1 MDKEE
6 LKRMGN
12 NPDFIAGIHNYCDRW
27 CERCTHTSKCM
38 VFAMEQKSFDDAGT
52 IDVNNEKFWSEITSS
67 LQAAT
72 ELLEEM
78 AEDID
83 LDFSEKEST
92 STTIEEL
99 DKKAANHPLSKMSKK
114 YGGEVNEWFE
124 NATPELESRGIQLE
138 KKAEMGF
145 PEKELISE
153 AEHLNDLLEIV
164 RWYQH
169 QIHIKIMRALRGKM
183 DSFETDPIQN
193 DANGSA
199 KVAFIGI
206 SRSTAA
212 WAELY
217 NEFPIFE
224 DKILPI
230 LALLEKLRASLQE
243 HFPDL
248 HKFQRPGFDE

>member
-52 IDVNNEKFWSEITSS
+52 RDINNEKFWTEITSS

-83 LDFSEKEST
+83 LDFDNVRSHN
-92 STTIEEL
+92 IQEL
-99 DKKAANHPLSKMSKK
+99 DKKAANHPLSKISKR
-114 YGGEVNEWFE
+114 YGEEVNEWFE
-124 NATPELESRGIQLE
+124 KATPELESRGIQLE

-145 PEKELISE
+145 PEQELVSE
-153 AEHLNDLLEIV
+153 AEQLNDRLEIV

-169 QIHIKIMRALRGKM
+169 QIHIKIMRALRGQI
-183 DSFETDPIQN
+183 DEFETDPIQN

-206 SRSTAA
+206 SRSKAA

-217 NEFPIFE
+217 REFPEFE
-224 DKILPI
+224 DKILAI
-230 LALLEKLRASLQE
+230 LALLEKLHSSLEE